1 MSTPPVKPAIG
12 PYRVEQ
18 FDGPAGPRW
27 RLTGPGLN
35 DSKGHPWQE
44 VRERLEDL
52 AAVMNFAWSEAIKA
66 DRPAD

>member
-1 MSTPPVKPAIG
+1 MKPAPG

-27 RLTGPGLN
+27 RLTGPGLA
-35 DSKGHPWQE
+35 DAKGHPHPE

-52 AAVMNFAWSEAIKA
+52 AAVMNFAWQEAVKA
-66 DRPAD
+66 DRSAD